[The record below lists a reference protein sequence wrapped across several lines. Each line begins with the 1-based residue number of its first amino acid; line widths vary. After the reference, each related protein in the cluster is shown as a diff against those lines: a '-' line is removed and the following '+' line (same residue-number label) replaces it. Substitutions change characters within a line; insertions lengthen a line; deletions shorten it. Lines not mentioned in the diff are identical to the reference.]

1 LLSVKQNKTRPLG
14 VKKKREKV
22 PALQIIYLEIFL
34 AQDCALLAPSA
45 IE

>member
-1 LLSVKQNKTRPLG
+1 LLSVKQNKTRTG
-14 VKKKREKV
+14 SQKKEKKV